1 MRDVFEICVARSIK
15 DPGFLPLLSQFFI
28 ENNVSVPN
36 ASAFETMEGS
46 IRSDRIRFY
55 MCMEEGRVIGV
66 VSLTLGFST
75 FRMKP
80 FALLGDLYVHPGHR
94 GRGAAAALV
103 LAAMDGAHRE
113 GCAYVSTLAAQTM
126 EGIFERYGWAR
137 TPQALTYEIDVQG
150 APPSLTLT
158 GEITF
163 D

>member
-1 MRDVFEICVARSIK
+1 MLDVFEICLARSIK

-28 ENNVSVPN
+28 ESGVIVPDTG
-36 ASAFETMEGS
+36 AFDVLEGA
-46 IRSDRIRFY
+46 IRSDRIRYF
-55 MCMEEGRVIGV
+55 MCMEAGRVIGV

-75 FRMKP
+75 FRMRP

-113 GCAYVSTLAAQTM
+113 GCAYVSTLEANKM
-126 EGIFERYGWAR
+126 EGIFERYGWVR
-137 TPQALTYEIDVQG
+137 SPITLTYEIDLQA

>member
-1 MRDVFEICVARSIK
+1 MLDVFEICVARSIK

-28 ENNVSVPN
+28 ENNVTVPD
-36 ASAFETMEGS
+36 AAAFETLEAS
-46 IRSDRIRFY
+46 IRSDRIRYF
-55 MCMEEGRVIGV
+55 MCMEAGRVIGV
-66 VSLTLGFST
+66 ISLTLGFST
-75 FRMKP
+75 MRMRP
-80 FALLGDLYVHPGHR
+80 YALAGDLYVHPGHR

-103 LAAMDGAHRE
+103 LAVMDGAHSE
-113 GCAYVSTLAAQTM
+113 GCAYVTTLAAQKM

-137 TPQALTYEIDVQG
+137 TPEALTYEVDVDA

>member
-1 MRDVFEICVARSIK
+1 MFEICLARSIK

-28 ENNVSVPN
+28 ESGVTVPD
-36 ASAFETMEGS
+36 ASAFDALEGA
-46 IRSDRIRFY
+46 IRSDRIRY
-55 MCMEEGRVIGV
+55 LMCMEAGRVIGV

-75 FRMKP
+75 FRMRP
-80 FALLGDLYVHPGHR
+80 FALLSDLYVHPGHR
-94 GRGAAAALV
+94 GRGAAASLV

-113 GCAYVSTLAAQTM
+113 GCAYVSTLAAERM
-126 EGIFERYGWAR
+126 EGIFERYGWEASAE
-137 TPQALTYEIDVQG
+137 ALTYEIDLQA